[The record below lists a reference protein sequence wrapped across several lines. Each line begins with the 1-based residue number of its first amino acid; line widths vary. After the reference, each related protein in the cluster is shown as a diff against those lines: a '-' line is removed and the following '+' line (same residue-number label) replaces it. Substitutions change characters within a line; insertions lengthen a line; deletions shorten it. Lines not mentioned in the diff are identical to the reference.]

1 MQLRPDALPS
11 HLAKGRL
18 ACCYTLSGDEPL
30 LVIEAADAIV
40 RAARAQGFSERT
52 VLHADARF
60 DWSRLAQAA
69 SGLSLF
75 TDKTFIDLRLPS
87 GKPGRPGADALRA
100 HAQSATE
107 HTLTLITLPRLDA
120 RSKKSD
126 WAEALQA
133 AGVWVDVA
141 SIERAQLPQWLSARL
156 ARQKQSADAQ
166 ALDFMAERV
175 EGNLLAAAQELA
187 KLALLYPEGELTLEQ
202 VADSVLDVARYD
214 VFKFADT
221 VLAADSR
228 RALKQLEGLRAEASP
243 LPLVLWTLHEQ
254 VRNLLILQE
263 KVNGGQNLSAAA
275 RALRLWG
282 REALFE
288 RALRKLRSAQ
298 LVAWLDR
305 CGQIEK
311 LTKGLHPTAL
321 CDDPWAELARLAAD
335 IAGSLAA
342 PTANMRRAAPAA

>member
-1 MQLRPDALPS
+1 
-11 HLAKGRL
+11 
-18 ACCYTLSGDEPL
+18 
-30 LVIEAADAIV
+30 
-40 RAARAQGFSERT
+40 
-52 VLHADARF
+52 
-60 DWSRLAQAA
+60 
-69 SGLSLF
+69 
-75 TDKTFIDLRLPS
+75 
-87 GKPGRPGADALRA
+87 
-100 HAQSATE
+100 
-107 HTLTLITLPRLDA
+107 
-120 RSKKSD
+120 
-126 WAEALQA
+126 
-133 AGVWVDVA
+133 VA
-141 SIERAQLPQWLSARL
+141 SIERAQLPQGLSARL

-342 PTANMRRAAPAA
+342 PAA